1 MALARYEPIR
11 LPYAIIPG
19 YWAPSLVPA
28 GVHRQGFSSQDARKQ
43 PAYARLSQ
51 VVRLAS
57 LLVVFDSRIC
67 LVGAGMILSP
77 RAIEV
82 ARRFCENFRRVM
94 KSNIKPLLKIKQTP
108 RVFTSESGIQQ
119 IITRKAIPSRPID
132 EHACEAMNLII
143 SDACLWAS
151 SGLLPWMFKGHIC
164 PIERKT
170 FASIV
175 TESIP
180 PVAAAPATSS
190 IVGHRL
196 MLAWEGLK
204 PVLADESIS
213 RFVTRKAICSRP
225 IDQHVC
231 EAKDLII
238 SDACLWVS
246 SGVLPWIFKG
256 HICPIERK
264 IFAII
269 AAESIPPSAEATAPN
284 PVVGLWLM
292 VAWETLNPAPAMESS
307 VSSEVIPDPTIDQC
321 GSAVTH
327 ECHCLSQDL
336 VTQFL
341 FKPAHDDTSLWPNS
355 AFVHR
360 AFTRS
365 TSTIEQQI
373 FASIAAARTDVA
385 NPPWTDIVNVVVSIA
400 FKARRPP
407 PIQIE
412 CLPDNRDDCIGTS
425 FECGD
430 WAWEMDLI
438 ACGILP
444 STFSTLTLPDLFPE
458 RFEGVELDKDAVAA
472 GISRSRSW
480 ASFVPGCVP
489 ECLHEAPD
497 QNDDA
502 GCNDLGRSTW
512 GLPLS
517 ATYPGI
523 PTLLDG
529 TELSSL
535 ACSVSMV
542 LVSSSA
548 REFDYDSGTAGIGSL
563 PSVVGMGPLLDESLG
578 SGSEITEDIHDTVTA
593 VVELFQAQES
603 RVSEIIARFEY
614 HNQAHDYVSTV
625 IARVAPRDAFDEAIA
640 RMEALG
646 RATQPPPVFTP
657 PASNGSPWN
666 RSSSQAWRSP
676 AYGYAPWNAT
686 ACG

>member
-1 MALARYEPIR
+1 ML
-11 LPYAIIPG
+11 
-19 YWAPSLVPA
+19 
-28 GVHRQGFSSQDARKQ
+28 Q
-43 PAYARLSQ
+43 
-51 VVRLAS
+51 
-57 LLVVFDSRIC
+57 
-67 LVGAGMILSP
+67 
-77 RAIEV
+77 
-82 ARRFCENFRRVM
+82 
-94 KSNIKPLLKIKQTP
+94 
-108 RVFTSESGIQQ
+108 
-119 IITRKAIPSRPID
+119 
-132 EHACEAMNLII
+132 
-143 SDACLWAS
+143 
-151 SGLLPWMFKGHIC
+151 
-164 PIERKT
+164 
-170 FASIV
+170 ASIV

-307 VSSEVIPDPTIDQC
+307 VSSE
-321 GSAVTH
+321 
-327 ECHCLSQDL
+327 
-336 VTQFL
+336 
-341 FKPAHDDTSLWPNS
+341 PAHDDTSLWPNS

-603 RVSEIIARFEY
+603 RVSEIIAHFEN

-625 IARVAPRDAFDEAIA
+625 IERVAPRDAFDEAIA

-646 RATQPPPVFTP
+646 RATQPPPVFSP

-666 RSSSQAWRSP
+666 RGSPQPWRSP
-676 AYGYAPWNAT
+676 AYRYAPRNAT

>member
-1 MALARYEPIR
+1 MALALYEPIR

-19 YWAPSLVPA
+19 YWVPSLVPA

-51 VVRLAS
+51 S
-57 LLVVFDSRIC
+57 
-67 LVGAGMILSP
+67 GAGMILSP
-77 RAIEV
+77 SAIEV

-94 KSNIKPLLKIKQTP
+94 KSNIKPLLKIKQTH

-119 IITRKAIPSRPID
+119 ILTRKANPSRPID
-132 EHACEAMNLII
+132 EHACEAMNGIFALL
-143 SDACLWAS
+143 SARFLHPS
-151 SGLLPWMFKGHIC
+151 SLN
-164 PIERKT
+164 
-170 FASIV
+170 IV
-175 TESIP
+175 AESIP
-180 PVAAAPATSS
+180 PAATAPATSS
-190 IVGHRL
+190 IVAHRL
-196 MLAWEGLK
+196 MLAWEALK
-204 PVLADESIS
+204 PAPADESIS

-238 SDACLWVS
+238 SDACLWAS

-264 IFAII
+264 ILATI
-269 AAESIPPSAEATAPN
+269 AAESIPPSADATP
-284 PVVGLWLM
+284 PSPIVGIRLM
-292 VAWETLNPAPAMESS
+292 VAWETLKPAPAMESS
-307 VSSEVIPDPTIDQC
+307 VTSEAIPDPTIDQC
-321 GSAVTH
+321 GSAVTN
-327 ECHCLSQDL
+327 LAQ
-336 VTQFL
+336 
-341 FKPAHDDTSLWPNS
+341 DDTSLWPNS

-365 TSTIEQQI
+365 TSTIERQI
-373 FASIAAARTDVA
+373 LASIAAARTDVA
-385 NPPWTDIVNVVVSIA
+385 NPPWTDFVNVVVSIA

-407 PIQIE
+407 PIQESIE
-412 CLPDNRDDCIGTS
+412 CLPGNRDIPEDSIGTS

-430 WAWEMDLI
+430 WAWEMDPVAL
-438 ACGILP
+438 GILP
-444 STFSTLTLPDLFPE
+444 STFSTPTLPDLFPE
-458 RFEGVELDKDAVAA
+458 RFQGVEFDKDAVAA